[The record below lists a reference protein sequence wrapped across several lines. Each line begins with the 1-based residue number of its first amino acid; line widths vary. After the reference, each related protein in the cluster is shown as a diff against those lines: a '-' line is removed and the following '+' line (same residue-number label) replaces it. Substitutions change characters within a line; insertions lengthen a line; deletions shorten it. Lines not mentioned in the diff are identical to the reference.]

1 MPKKQKAVPVPLKAG
16 TFTAFVCSY
25 ITVIDY
31 QMAISPYTPNHPPLR
46 KGKAVKRKEIAGSY
60 STQATTLLHALPFF
74 FAVTFFVRAPIFWFH

>member
-1 MPKKQKAVPVPLKAG
+1 MPVPLKAG

-60 STQATTLLHALPFF
+60 STQDVPYFMLCLSFFRLPFL
-74 FAVTFFVRAPIFWFH
+74 